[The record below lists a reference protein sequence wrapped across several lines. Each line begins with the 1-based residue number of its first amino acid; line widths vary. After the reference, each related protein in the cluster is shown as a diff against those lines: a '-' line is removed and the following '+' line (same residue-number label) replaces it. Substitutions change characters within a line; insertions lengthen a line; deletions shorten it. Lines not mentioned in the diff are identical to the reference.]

1 MSRVFFGRSWH
12 RTDIARSLCTD
23 HKFSSDRP
31 ATPVDHRVSSSSA
44 VEALGLLGRSIAL
57 SLTSSPI
64 PLLVPRPLAYRS
76 LICLAQQQS
85 EDAMR
90 REEEELQRALAESA
104 QMADPRR
111 GFVASQPPSAS
122 TSGSKALPQHPPSN
136 PHGYESSFR
145 PPSRSSAISDPRA
158 QGRERRVRA
167 IYDFEG
173 GQGPDELPFIKGDVI
188 KVLETVYAD
197 WWRGELRGREG
208 IFPANRV
215 VSHHFFCCARKAA
228 S

>member
-1 MSRVFFGRSWH
+1 
-12 RTDIARSLCTD
+12 
-23 HKFSSDRP
+23 
-31 ATPVDHRVSSSSA
+31 
-44 VEALGLLGRSIAL
+44 
-57 SLTSSPI
+57 
-64 PLLVPRPLAYRS
+64 
-76 LICLAQQQS
+76 
-85 EDAMR
+85 MR

-111 GFVASQPPSAS
+111 GYVPSQPPSAS
-122 TSGSKALPQHPPSN
+122 ASGSKALPQHPPSN
-136 PHGYESSFR
+136 GYEPAFR
-145 PPSRSSAISDPRA
+145 PPSRSSAIPNPRA
-158 QGRERRVRA
+158 QERERRVRA

-188 KVLETVYAD
+188 RVLETVYAD

-215 VSHHFFCCARKAA
+215 VSLDIGARPKDK